1 MADLTDTA
9 RPTEE
14 GERTDT
20 ARATG
25 EGRVAEPGRPAG
37 GGRLPT
43 GSTST
48 VDAPRTTD
56 PAPGEEPAGGGWIDA
71 ARPRAGMPRRR
82 GPGRAGW
89 ARLRPAVGLGL
100 LALLVGYA
108 VLVPW
113 LADFDP
119 RITDYSAGLSAP
131 SAEHPFGTDPA
142 GRDLLVRSAAGLRV
156 SLLIAAVC
164 AVVSTLIGTL
174 VGALSGV
181 AGGVVDQIVMRLVDT
196 VNAVPHLLLGI
207 VIVALYGGGLP
218 AVIISIT
225 LTHWTSVARIVRA
238 EVLSLRDR
246 EFVDAAISGGAS
258 RWRVTRRHLLPAVVP
273 QAALAAVLMLPH
285 AVWHET
291 ALSFLGLGLAPH
303 EASIGILLDEA
314 REATML
320 GGWWALVFPSA
331 LLVVATLGV
340 AACGAAWRDRLTPRR
355 RTELA
360 L

>member
-1 MADLTDTA
+1 MPDLTETARPTGTVPPADTA
-9 RPTEE
+9 RPPGSAPPADTVPPP
-14 GERTDT
+14 GKTPPVDT
-20 ARATG
+20 AR
-25 EGRVAEPGRPAG
+25 
-37 GGRLPT
+37 
-43 GSTST
+43 
-48 VDAPRTTD
+48 TD
-56 PAPGEEPAGGGWIDA
+56 REGWIDA
-71 ARPRAGMPRRR
+71 ARPRAGMPRPRR
-82 GPGRAGW
+82 RFRTGW
-89 ARLRPAVGLGL
+89 ARLRPVVGLGL
-100 LALLVGYA
+100 LAVLIGYA
-108 VLVPW
+108 VLTPW

-119 RITDYSAGLSAP
+119 RITDYPAGLTGP
-131 SAEHPFGTDPA
+131 SAEHLFGTDPA

-156 SLLIAAVC
+156 TLLVATVC
-164 AVVSTLIGTL
+164 AIVSTVIGTL

-181 AGGVVDQIVMRLVDT
+181 AGGVVDQAVMRLVDT

-258 RWRVTRRHLLPAVVP
+258 RWRVVRRHLLPAVVP
-273 QAALAAVLMLPH
+273 QAVLAAVLMLPH

-291 ALSFLGLGLAPH
+291 TLSFLGLGLAPH

-331 LLVVATLGV
+331 LLVVATLSV
-340 AACGAAWRDRLTPRR
+340 AAGGAAWRDRLTPRR
-355 RTELA
+355 RTELS